1 MFKRSISILLAV
13 LLLRSFVFSASA
25 HSVPDLTRK
34 GTIRITMRHGDNL
47 IPGGTMTIFRVGDL
61 QESNGNYSF
70 VLTEEFKES
79 GVTLENLESA
89 ILAEQLAEYAVAQKL
104 EGETKAIDENALVV
118 FDDLKLG
125 LYLFLQQEAAEGY
138 NLANPFIISVPS
150 RENGEYIYTIDGS
163 PKLDPITERPT
174 EPTSP
179 PTTEPI
185 GPNLPQTG
193 QLNWPVPILAFAGIL
208 LFVFGWLLCF
218 GKKKDRHEA

>member
-70 VLTEEFKES
+70 VLTEDFAES
-79 GVTLENLESA
+79 EISLDNLTSA
-89 ILAEQLAEYAVAQKL
+89 SLPEQLADYVIKQKM
-104 EGETKAIDENALVV
+104 EGKTREIDENALVV
-118 FDDLKLG
+118 FDDLELG
-125 LYLFLQQEAAEGY
+125 LYLFVQQEAAEGY

-193 QLNWPVPILAFAGIL
+193 QLNWPVPILALAGL
-208 LFVFGWLLCF
+208 VLFVFGWVLCF
-218 GKKKDRHEA
+218 GKKKDIHEA